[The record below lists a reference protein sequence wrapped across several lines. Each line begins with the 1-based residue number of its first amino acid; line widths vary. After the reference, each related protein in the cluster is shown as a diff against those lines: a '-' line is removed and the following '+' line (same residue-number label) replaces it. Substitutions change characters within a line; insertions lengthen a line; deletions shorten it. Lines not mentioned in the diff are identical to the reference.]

1 MRRKPSQ
8 PLSWEETF
16 RETARE
22 REDWSD
28 LNAALTDGLDLKTAF
43 ESSPLTVNPPGKKQ

>member
-16 RETARE
+16 REMARE

-28 LNAALTDGLDLKTAF
+28 LDVALADALDPQTAF
-43 ESSPLTVNPPGKKQ
+43 ERSPLTINPPRKQ